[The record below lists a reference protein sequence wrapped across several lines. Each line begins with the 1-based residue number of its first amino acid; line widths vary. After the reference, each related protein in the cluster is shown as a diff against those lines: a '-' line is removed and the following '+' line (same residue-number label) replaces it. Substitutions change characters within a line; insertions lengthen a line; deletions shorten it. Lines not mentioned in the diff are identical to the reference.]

1 MFGFPRIHNRID
13 YHEKSFGFIVVNS
26 YGFVRL
32 NWLGF
37 LKMMKKLIAVA
48 VIGIFG
54 LGLTACAGNDQNE
67 TGGAII
73 GGVIGGLLGSQV
85 GGGKGRIVSSAAG
98 AALGVFLGSRIGK
111 KLDKVDQM
119 HAARTQQTALETNPA
134 GQSSSWTNPDTGNS
148 GTVTPTKTVASADN
162 GQPCRE
168 YQHSVTIG
176 GKTEQAYGRACRQA
190 DGSWQIVN

>member
-1 MFGFPRIHNRID
+1 
-13 YHEKSFGFIVVNS
+13 
-26 YGFVRL
+26 
-32 NWLGF
+32 
-37 LKMMKKLIAVA
+37 MMKKLVTIA
-48 VIGIFG
+48 VIGMFG

-73 GGVIGGLLGSQV
+73 GGVIGGLLGSQI
-85 GGGKGRIVSSAAG
+85 GGGKGRVAASAAG

-119 HAARTQQTALETNPA
+119 HAAKTHQTALETNPI
-134 GQSSSWTNPDTGNS
+134 GQTSNWSNPDSGNS
-148 GTVTPTKTVASADN
+148 GTVTPTRTVASADT

-168 YQHSVTIG
+168 YQHTVTID

-190 DGSWQIVN
+190 DGSWQIQN